1 MCKNL
6 TGFNA
11 QLNKM
16 HNTIVYY
23 KYIYVCI
30 NYIVCDN
37 DLEYQVVCSFKLLC
51 LIKTFSNQIR
61 IYYIACSFILNYIY
75 IRYVQS
81 PLCILIMI
89 FSFLLMFSKSYF
101 NPIHFWLTNAY
112 FFLRTAESTAQND
125 TIQGASRSN
134 LIEV

>member
-23 KYIYVCI
+23 MYIYVCI

-51 LIKTFSNQIR
+51 LIKTFSNQIK
-61 IYYIACSFILNYIY
+61 YILYCLFFYFKLYLHQIRSVPIMYINYD
-75 IRYVQS
+75 
-81 PLCILIMI
+81 
-89 FSFLLMFSKSYF
+89 F
-101 NPIHFWLTNAY
+101 
-112 FFLRTAESTAQND
+112 
-125 TIQGASRSN
+125 
-134 LIEV
+134 